1 MPDCG
6 AQSLASPTGHAVEFL
21 QNRRPAWARFVRM
34 DCRMY

>member
-6 AQSLASPTGHAVEFL
+6 AQSLASPTGDPVEFL
-21 QNRRPAWARFVRM
+21 QNRRPARARFVRT